1 MFRFFLSL
9 ACMLAVASDCF
20 GQSCGGVAAPSCSG
34 ARATPIRNLIAAR
47 PVATVL
53 DRIRCNAQA
62 RRSAAC
68 SGRPVRAPSCCGSA
82 VPMAPAPQAGSC
94 GCSNCGCGCSNCG
107 CGAAAVESSPVVVH
121 NMTPVV
127 SDVYRQALASAQYR
141 AANGIRGHTHL
152 DTHRTSGVGWASHNS
167 MPSTCLGVG
176 VIGQDYA
183 VVQGAD
189 GFYSTRFQ

>member
-1 MFRFFLSL
+1 MVRFFLSL

-20 GQSCGGVAAPSCSG
+20 GQSCSGVAAPSCSG
-34 ARATPIRNLIAAR
+34 ARATPIRNLIAAQ
-47 PVATVL
+47 PVASVL

-82 VPMAPAPQAGSC
+82 VPMAPAPQAGAC
-94 GCSNCGCGCSNCG
+94 GCANCKCAECNCGG
-107 CGAAAVESSPVVVH
+107 AAVESS
-121 NMTPVV
+121 T
-127 SDVYRQALASAQYR
+127 YGQALASAQYR
-141 AANGIRGHTHL
+141 AANGIKGHTHL

-176 VIGQDYA
+176 VIGHDYA

-189 GFYSTRFQ
+189 GFYSTRFR